1 MKSVN
6 LPAVDEYEVKLDEV
20 RVLTAEERNC

>member
-6 LPAVDEYEVKLDEV
+6 LSAVEEYEVKLDEV
-20 RVLTAEERNC
+20 RVTTAEERNC